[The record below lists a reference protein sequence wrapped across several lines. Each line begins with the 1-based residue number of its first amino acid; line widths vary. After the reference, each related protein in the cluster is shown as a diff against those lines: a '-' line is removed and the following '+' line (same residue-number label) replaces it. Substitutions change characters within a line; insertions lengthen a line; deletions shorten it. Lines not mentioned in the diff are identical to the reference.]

1 MKNNSTMRSV
11 FILISVLIINLSGI
25 DIYCQSQKIDSL
37 NLLIS
42 SKNYKNVNEKLDIL
56 DKICNIYIESDLV
69 NAEKFAN
76 ELLQISSKS
85 SNKKFEAK
93 ANESIGRI
101 LYLQGR
107 IDSSIIFLKKAVEIF
122 SELQDSTKQ
131 LVEAKTYLANSYR
144 IAAKYDESIELYN
157 QALEYYESIDDKVW
171 IAKILANIGSLY
183 YTAGNQ
189 AKGEEYTLRALELQ
203 RKSKDLQGE
212 SVSLVNLVVFA
223 LNNGDY
229 QKGIKYGDEAIEKLK
244 PINITYY
251 AAALVRVGYCYYMVG
266 EKEKAIN
273 YTKEALRVYKENNS
287 VSGMME
293 SYRSL
298 GDYYY
303 DNKNY
308 ELAKKIGL
316 DALKIADTSNRLDLR
331 LIYDL
336 LKRSSI
342 YLNHHEDAINYSQ
355 QQIRLKEADLNKE
368 WANMIA
374 DADAKYQ
381 TQKKE
386 NEIQKLRYSQKIRF
400 IIILSLILMI
410 VIGFLGTLFFIKG
423 LKQKRRLAQ
432 QKISQLE
439 QEKQLIA
446 TKSLLEGETTERAR
460 LSKDLHDGLGGLL
473 SVTKHKM
480 ANMKGSLTIP
490 EEQVETFNSA
500 LEMLDNSIKELR
512 RVAHNL
518 MPESLMRYGLNSAI
532 SDFCNSIDKAN
543 YHFYGTDKRL
553 DEKLEVAAFRIVSEL
568 VNNALKHADA
578 SKINVQ
584 LVQEQDRI
592 SLTVYDDGCGFDPK
606 AIDRSKS
613 GGLNNIE
620 SRVISFNGRI
630 DILSEPGK
638 GTEVS
643 VEFKC

>member
-1 MKNNSTMRSV
+1 MRLV
-11 FILISVLIINLSGI
+11 FILISVLIVNLSWI
-25 DIYCQSQKIDSL
+25 DARCQSQKIDSL

-42 SKNYKNVNEKLDIL
+42 SKKFKNVNEKLEIL
-56 DKICNIYIESDLV
+56 DKLCNIYIESDLV

-76 ELLQISSKS
+76 EILQISSKS
-85 SNKKFEAK
+85 NNRIFEAK

-122 SELQDSTKQ
+122 SELQNSTKQ

-144 IAAKYDESIELYN
+144 IVAKYDESIELYN
-157 QALEYYESIDDKVW
+157 QALKYYESIDDKVW

-183 YTAGNQ
+183 YSAGNQ
-189 AKGEEYTLRALELQ
+189 SKGEEYTLRALELQ
-203 RKSKDLQGE
+203 RKTKDLQGE

-229 QKGIKYGDEAIEKLK
+229 QKGIKYGDEAIKKLK
-244 PINITYY
+244 SINITYY
-251 AAALVRVGYCYYMVG
+251 AAALVRVGYCYYMIG
-266 EKEKAIN
+266 EKVKAIS
-273 YTKEALRVYKENNS
+273 YTKEALRVYQENNS

-303 DNKNY
+303 EMKNY

-316 DALKIADTSNRLDLR
+316 EALKVADTSNRLDLR

-342 YLNHHEDAINYSQ
+342 YLNHHDDAINYSYL
-355 QQIRLKEADLNKE
+355 QIKLKEEDLNKE
-368 WANMIA
+368 WASMIA

-386 NEIQKLRYSQKIRF
+386 NEIQKLKSSQQIRF
-400 IIILSLILMI
+400 IIIISLILI
-410 VIGFLGTLFFIKG
+410 IISGFFGSLFF
-423 LKQKRRLAQ
+423 LRNLRNKRKLAE
-432 QKISQLE
+432 QKIAQLE

-473 SVTKHKM
+473 SVTKHKI

-518 MPESLMRYGLNSAI
+518 MPESLMRYGLSAAI
-532 SDFCNSIDKAN
+532 KDFCSSIDKAA
-543 YHFYGTDKRL
+543 YHFYGVEKRI

-568 VNNALKHADA
+568 VNNALKHANA

-584 LVQEQDRI
+584 LVQEQNRVSI
-592 SLTVYDDGCGFDPK
+592 TVHDDGCGFDPK
-606 AIDRSKS
+606 LIDKSKS

-620 SRVISFNGRI
+620 SRVVSFNGRI
-630 DILSEPGK
+630 DILSAPGK

>member
-1 MKNNSTMRSV
+1 MRSV

-400 IIILSLILMI
+400 IIILSLILII

-423 LKQKRRLAQ
+423 LKQMRRLAQ

-490 EEQVETFNSA
+490 EEQVETFNSV

-518 MPESLMRYGLNSAI
+518 MPESLMRYGLNAAI
-532 SDFCNSIDKAN
+532 KDFCESIDKAT
-543 YHFYGTDKRL
+543 YHFYGVEKRI

-568 VNNALKHADA
+568 ANNALKHANA
-578 SKINVQ
+578 NKINVQ

-592 SLTVYDDGCGFDPK
+592 SLTVYDDGCGFDLN
-606 AIDRSKS
+606 AIDKSKTV
-613 GGLNNIE
+613 GLNSIE
-620 SRVISFNGRI
+620 QRVVSFNGRI

-638 GTEVS
+638 GTEVA

>member
-1 MKNNSTMRSV
+1 MRLV
-11 FILISVLIINLSGI
+11 FILISVLIVNLSGI
-25 DIYCQSQKIDSL
+25 DARCQSQKIDSL

-42 SKNYKNVNEKLDIL
+42 SKKFKNVNEKLEIL
-56 DKICNIYIESDLV
+56 DKLCNIYIESDLV

-76 ELLQISSKS
+76 EILQISSKS
-85 SNKKFEAK
+85 NNRIFKAK

-122 SELQDSTKQ
+122 SELQNSTKQ

-144 IAAKYDESIELYN
+144 IVAKYDESIELYN
-157 QALEYYESIDDKVW
+157 QALKYYESIDDKVW

-183 YTAGNQ
+183 YSAGNQ
-189 AKGEEYTLRALELQ
+189 SKGEEYTLRALELQ
-203 RKSKDLQGE
+203 RKTKDLQGE

-229 QKGIKYGDEAIEKLK
+229 QKGIKYGDEAIKKLK
-244 PINITYY
+244 SINITYY
-251 AAALVRVGYCYYMVG
+251 AAALVRVGYCYYMIG
-266 EKEKAIN
+266 EKVKAIS
-273 YTKEALRVYKENNS
+273 YTKEALRAYQENNS

-303 DNKNY
+303 EMKNY

-316 DALKIADTSNRLDLR
+316 EALKVADTSNRLDLR

-342 YLNHHEDAINYSQ
+342 FLNHHEDAINYSQ
-355 QQIRLKEADLNKE
+355 QQIRLKEEDLNSE

-400 IIILSLILMI
+400 IAILSLIFII
-410 VIGFLGTLFFIKG
+410 VFGLIGALLFMKG
-423 LKQKRRLAQ
+423 LKQKRKIAE
-432 QKISQLE
+432 QKVAQLE

-518 MPESLMRYGLNSAI
+518 MPESLMRYGLNAAI
-532 SDFCNSIDKAN
+532 KDFCDSIDKAT
-543 YHFYGTDKRL
+543 YHFYGVEKRI

-568 VNNALKHADA
+568 VNNALKHASA

-606 AIDRSKS
+606 SIDKTKS
-613 GGLNNIE
+613 VGLNSIE
-620 SRVISFNGRI
+620 QRVVSFNGRL
-630 DILSEPGK
+630 DILSGQGK
-638 GTEVS
+638 GTEIT

>member
-1 MKNNSTMRSV
+1 MRLA
-11 FILISVLIINLSGI
+11 FILISVLIVNLSGI
-25 DIYCQSQKIDSL
+25 DARCQSQKIDSL

-42 SKNYKNVNEKLDIL
+42 SKKYKNVNEKLEIL

-76 ELLQISSKS
+76 EILQISSKS
-85 SNKKFEAK
+85 SNKEFEAK

-122 SELQDSTKQ
+122 SELQNSTKQ

-144 IAAKYDESIELYN
+144 ITAKYDESIELYN
-157 QALEYYESIDDKVW
+157 QALKYYEDIDDKVW

-183 YTAGNQ
+183 YSAGNQ

-203 RKSKDLQGE
+203 RKTKDLQGE

-229 QKGIKYGDEAIEKLK
+229 QKGIKYGDEAIKKLK

-251 AAALVRVGYCYYMVG
+251 AAALVRVGYCYYMIG
-266 EKEKAIN
+266 EKVKAIS
-273 YTKEALRVYKENNS
+273 YTKEALRVYQENNS
-287 VSGMME
+287 VSGVME
-293 SYRSL
+293 SYRTL

-303 DNKNY
+303 DMKNY
-308 ELAKKIGL
+308 ELAKNIGL
-316 DALKIADTSNRLDLR
+316 EALRVADTSNRLDLR

-342 YLNHHEDAINYSQ
+342 FLNHHEDAINYSQ
-355 QQIRLKEADLNKE
+355 QQIRLKEEDLNSE

-400 IIILSLILMI
+400 IAILSLIFII
-410 VIGFLGTLFFIKG
+410 VFGLIGALLFMKG
-423 LKQKRRLAQ
+423 LKQKRKIAE
-432 QKISQLE
+432 QKVAQLE

-518 MPESLMRYGLNSAI
+518 MPESLMRYGLSAAI
-532 SDFCNSIDKAN
+532 KDFCGSIDKAT
-543 YHFYGTDKRL
+543 YHFYGVEKRI

-568 VNNALKHADA
+568 VNNALKHANA

-592 SLTVYDDGCGFDPK
+592 SLTVYDDGCGFDLK
-606 AIDRSKS
+606 AIDKTKS
-613 GGLNNIE
+613 VGLNSIE
-620 SRVISFNGRI
+620 QRVVSFNGRI

-638 GTEVS
+638 GTEIT

>member
-1 MKNNSTMRSV
+1 MRLV
-11 FILISVLIINLSGI
+11 FILISVLIVNLSWI
-25 DIYCQSQKIDSL
+25 DARCQSQKIDSL

-42 SKNYKNVNEKLDIL
+42 SKKCKNVNEKLEIL
-56 DKICNIYIESDLV
+56 DKLCNIYIESDLV

-76 ELLQISSKS
+76 EILQISSKS
-85 SNKKFEAK
+85 NNRIFEAK

-107 IDSSIIFLKKAVEIF
+107 IDSSIIFYKKAVDIF
-122 SELQDSTKQ
+122 SELQNSYDQ
-131 LVEAKTYLANSYR
+131 LIEVKTYLANSYR
-144 IAAKYDESIELYN
+144 IVAKYDESIELYN
-157 QALEYYESIDDKVW
+157 QALKYYESIDDKVW

-183 YTAGNQ
+183 YSAGNQ
-189 AKGEEYTLRALELQ
+189 SKGEEYTLRALELQ
-203 RKSKDLQGE
+203 RKTKDLQGE

-229 QKGIKYGDEAIEKLK
+229 QKGIKYGDEAIKKLK
-244 PINITYY
+244 SINITYY
-251 AAALVRVGYCYYMVG
+251 AAALVRVGYCYYMIG
-266 EKEKAIN
+266 EKVKAIS
-273 YTKEALRVYKENNS
+273 YTKEALRVYQENNS

-303 DNKNY
+303 EMKNY

-316 DALKIADTSNRLDLR
+316 EALKVADTSNRLDLR

-342 YLNHHEDAINYSQ
+342 YLNHHDDAINYSYL
-355 QQIRLKEADLNKE
+355 QIKLKEEDLNKE
-368 WANMIA
+368 WASMIA

-386 NEIQKLRYSQKIRF
+386 NEIQKLKSSQQIRF
-400 IIILSLILMI
+400 IIIISLILI
-410 VIGFLGTLFFIKG
+410 IISGFFGSLFF
-423 LKQKRRLAQ
+423 LRNLRNKRKLAE
-432 QKISQLE
+432 QKIAQLE

-473 SVTKHKM
+473 SVTKHKI

-518 MPESLMRYGLNSAI
+518 MPESLMRYGLSAAI
-532 SDFCNSIDKAN
+532 KDFCSSIDKAA
-543 YHFYGTDKRL
+543 YHFYGVEKRI

-568 VNNALKHADA
+568 VNNALKHANA

-584 LVQEQDRI
+584 LVQEQNRVSI
-592 SLTVYDDGCGFDPK
+592 TVHDDGCGFDPK
-606 AIDRSKS
+606 LIDKSKS

-620 SRVISFNGRI
+620 SRVVSFNGRI
-630 DILSEPGK
+630 DILSAPGK